1 VGSSET
7 ANRHP
12 VIVGVGQITH
22 REKIFG
28 DEPSPSE
35 LARRA
40 VQRCVEDTGCPGIL
54 QQVDSLLVVNMFC
67 ETENP
72 TGALCDLLGI
82 SPGIREYTSIGGNTP
97 QWLVNRAADRISE
110 GTVKVAL
117 LAGAEALYS
126 EDRTFDWMRTYEAL
140 ERMSRRKEILGS
152 TRRGFAGHEQAHS
165 AYGAT
170 RVYPLFENALRARR
184 GLGIEEHRDLLSR
197 HCADLSRIAA
207 GNPLAWFRQ
216 ERSGREIAEVTDRNR
231 MISFPYTKFMN
242 PIMAV
247 NQAAALILTRTDV
260 ARQLAIPTA
269 KRVYLLGGAEAEEKW
284 LLSERVNYW
293 SSPAIRE
300 MTAASL
306 EMAGLTVDQ
315 IDFFD
320 LYSCFPSATFIAA
333 SEIGLG
339 IEDPRDLTLTGG
351 LPYFGGPGN
360 NYTMHAIA
368 HTVERIR
375 DKPEQIGLVT
385 GVGLY
390 LTKHSLGIYG
400 GREPERPWKR
410 ARGDSVQTK
419 IDAMESPELCLRP
432 EGKAFVETYTV
443 VHDRRNEP
451 DYSVI
456 VARLED
462 GRRCFAQTDR
472 DLDLLAAMETEEY
485 VGKRGV
491 IHPGEDGPNR
501 MRF

>member
-1 VGSSET
+1 MTSSKA

-12 VIVGVGQITH
+12 VIVGMGQITH
-22 REKIFG
+22 REKISG
-28 DEPSPSE
+28 DDPSPAE

-40 VQRCVEDTGCPGIL
+40 VQRCVEDSGCSRIL
-54 QQVDSLLVVNMFC
+54 QQVDSLSVVNMFC
-67 ETENP
+67 EAENP
-72 TGALCDLLGI
+72 TGRLCEMLGI
-82 SPGIREYTSIGGNTP
+82 SPGTREYTSIGGNTP

-126 EDRTFDWMRTYEAL
+126 EDRTFDWMRTYEVL
-140 ERMSRRKEILGS
+140 ERMSRKKEIVGS
-152 TRRGFAGHEQAHS
+152 TRRGFAGHEQVHS
-165 AYGAT
+165 AFGAT
-170 RVYPLFENALRARR
+170 RAYPLFENALRARR
-184 GLGIEEHRDLLSR
+184 GLSIEQHKSFLSR
-197 HCADLSRIAA
+197 HCARLSSIAA
-207 GNPLAWFRQ
+207 DNPLAWFR
-216 ERSGREIAEVTDRNR
+216 EARSAEEIGEVKDRNR

-247 NQAAALILTRTDV
+247 NQAAALILTSTDV
-260 ARQLAIPTA
+260 ARELAIPPA
-269 KRVYLLGGAEAEEKW
+269 KWVYLLGGAEAEEKW
-284 LLSERVNYW
+284 LLSDRVNYW

-306 EMAGLTVDQ
+306 DMAGLSVDR

-333 SEIGLG
+333 SEIGLD
-339 IEDPRDLTLTGG
+339 IDHTPDLTLTGG
-351 LPYFGGPGN
+351 LAYFGGPGN

-375 DKPEQIGLVT
+375 SNPEQTGLVT

-410 ARGDSVQTK
+410 PRGDFVQAR

-472 DLDLLAAMETEEY
+472 DRDLLGAMETEEF
-485 VGKRGV
+485 VGKQGFIR
-491 IHPGEDGPNR
+491 PGEEGPNK